1 MHSWPIFTG
10 TQCFSQADRALR
22 SARNLPSW
30 SGEAGFSQQSL
41 NGIMIMETENIVG
54 VYKSTFL
61 IGFFPNGLSQFFN
74 ELDQLKVEVKEDSIC
89 RVMILNQGG
98 K

>member
-1 MHSWPIFTG
+1 
-10 TQCFSQADRALR
+10 
-22 SARNLPSW
+22 
-30 SGEAGFSQQSL
+30 
-41 NGIMIMETENIVG
+41 METENIVG

>member
-1 MHSWPIFTG
+1 MLCVAHG
-10 TQCFSQADRALR
+10 TSLR
-22 SARNLPSW
+22 
-30 SGEAGFSQQSL
+30 GVVKQVSL
-41 NGIMIMETENIVG
+41 NKVSMESYWKQKTLLVFN

-61 IGFFPNGLSQFFN
+61 KGFFPNGLSQFFN